1 MKPLF
6 QWLGDRLGTDRMLK
20 LLWLYPPYLGAG
32 IRVTEID
39 KSLKRISVAMKLKKW
54 NQNYLG
60 TQFGGSLY
68 SMVDP
73 FFMIMVM
80 MRIGKGYV
88 VWDKSASIRFLKP
101 GRSEVR
107 ATFEMTDERLDEI
120 RREVESN
127 GKAEPQFTVDITDV
141 DGVKVAQV
149 EKWVHVR
156 RARE

>member
-6 QWLGDRLGTDRMLK
+6 QILGERLGHSRMLK

-32 IRVTEID
+32 IRVTDID
-39 KSLKRISVAMKLKKW
+39 EQLKHISVAMKLRAW

-73 FFMIMVM
+73 FFMMLVM
-80 MRIGKGYV
+80 LRIGQGYV
-88 VWDKSASIRFLKP
+88 VWDKSATIRFLKP
-101 GRSEVR
+101 GRAEVR
-107 ATFEMTDERLDEI
+107 ARFEVSDAQLDEI
-120 RREVESN
+120 RREVEAK
-127 GKAEPQFTVDITDV
+127 GKAEPRFQVDITDV
-141 DGVKVAQV
+141 EGTPIAQV